1 MQAYH
6 RQACLASVA
15 HRSKTS
21 AASCSQAC
29 FQATK
34 CWKVVAPL
42 LQDNGGTSTVMRSFV
57 LCGDR
62 QLHDVHSK
70 LRLSHPS
77 GNAVQLHK

>member
-1 MQAYH
+1 M
-6 RQACLASVA
+6 
-15 HRSKTS
+15 
-21 AASCSQAC
+21 
-29 FQATK
+29 
-34 CWKVVAPL
+34 

>member
-1 MQAYH
+1 MPAVH
-6 RQACLASVA
+6 TA
-15 HRSKTS
+15 S
-21 AASCSQAC
+21 AAPRSWAYCPRRQVHRGIWNAVS
-29 FQATK
+29 
-34 CWKVVAPL
+34 PL
-42 LQDNGGTSTVMRSFV
+42 LQDDGGTSTVMRSFV